1 MWTTDEHRLE
11 HFCRLGLLAVAIL
24 HWIFFA
30 LMIRSDVEALSNQ
43 APPVVSNFASALF
56 NLLQLS

>member
-1 MWTTDEHRLE
+1 VCTDEQRLE

-30 LMIRSDVEALSNQ
+30 LLIRTDAEALSNQ
-43 APPVVSNFASALF
+43 APPAISNLASALF
-56 NLLQLS
+56 QLLQLS